1 MKNRLF
7 TRIVAVIC
15 IIALLSISCG
25 SADTFD
31 YPFWKLEG
39 RWRCY
44 YSYSEYDQRP
54 AVGTEFYTFW
64 DISGDMGRYRY
75 ENTATGDTYSGTFSI
90 IKYSDGMNI
99 SLLVGEGIDFTE
111 EFVYDFTWGPNASE
125 FSLSTF
131 DIYLA
136 RYMKE

>member
-7 TRIVAVIC
+7 TRIIAVIC

-25 SADTFD
+25 SADTFEF
-31 YPFWKLEG
+31 PLWKLEG

-44 YSYSEYDQRP
+44 YSYSEYNQQQ
-54 AVGTEFYTFW
+54 AVGTEYYTFW
-64 DISGDMGRYRY
+64 GISGDRGQYRY
-75 ENTATGDTYSGTFSI
+75 ENTAAGDTYSGTFFFVDDPGSKSI
-90 IKYSDGMNI
+90 SF
-99 SLLVGEGIDFTE
+99 LVGEDMFLTE
-111 EFVYDFTWGPNASE
+111 EYVYEFTWGPNATE

-131 DIYLA
+131 DISLA